1 MKVLGIRF
9 RRALWAFFLCCPLL
23 LGAEEKS
30 KIYVF
35 PLVSDGFNDEEVKS
49 IEYLLFSYLKDIGI
63 IAEEPEQDIDTLA
76 GRLRLDE
83 NSRFLDLEIIKPSG
97 ERYFSSHPFKNSGE
111 LVLKV
116 RSLLSAA
123 FQKDQ
128 KNQEIPDG
136 TQGEKISREA
146 VSGTWRSVGSIQM
159 MRLERDGTGM
169 LLFSSGAVMQLIYAV
184 EDNVLVAAQDSANNE
199 RFYHP
204 LPHAVARSLAEK
216 AEPMR
221 WELKLFD
228 RGTVLRGTVF
238 FTEAVSGED
247 GLITL
252 NPGRTAAVEWQK
264 SR

>member
-1 MKVLGIRF
+1 MKVSGIRF

-169 LLFSSGAVMQLIYAV
+169 LLFSSGAVMKLIYAV